1 MAPLF
6 SLEHE
11 PLMSCYLRDGAPPAS
26 DSTCNSV
33 TSSQHL
39 LQPAGCWAL
48 PGRSGRNV
56 CGILSTQHSLEGARD
71 CLEAERGHG
80 GHRGRQRLRDQ
91 EQGKACWQMLGNGEA
106 GSILFRSLLCP
117 ISFITLLAKDS
128 KCIGPGQVT
137 GGRDRRGG
145 GELTEGDFA

>member
-1 MAPLF
+1 MRYVCVCVCVRGEGRHWNTGPARLTGNRFCSENPEAGPWEMAPLF

-11 PLMSCYLRDGAPPAS
+11 PLMSCYLRDGAPPTS

-56 CGILSTQHSLEGARD
+56 CGILSTQHSLEGSRD
-71 CLEAERGHG
+71 C
-80 GHRGRQRLRDQ
+80 
-91 EQGKACWQMLGNGEA
+91 
-106 GSILFRSLLCP
+106 
-117 ISFITLLAKDS
+117 
-128 KCIGPGQVT
+128 
-137 GGRDRRGG
+137 
-145 GELTEGDFA
+145 